1 MTSCVS
7 EQPLKERLKLN
18 PYPYGFASPLT
29 EPALEQVVD
38 SAIYPLVQ
46 VFNGIDG
53 VATIAS
59 CSGHYG
65 VLGYGGS
72 PYVFFLAPIPFAEKF
87 ENQLR
92 AMPQSGFFSWDFEI
106 SFHPKMGLAF
116 TLRGHHGWLLSL
128 PIRKKDIDQLAELLH
143 QAASS

>member
-1 MTSCVS
+1 MTICVS

-29 EPALEQVVD
+29 EPALKQVVD

-46 VFNGIDG
+46 AFNAIDG

-65 VLGYGGS
+65 AFGFGGS
-72 PYVFFLAPIPFAEKF
+72 PYVFFLAPVPFAERF
-87 ENQLR
+87 ATLLSAR
-92 AMPQSGFFSWDFEI
+92 PQSGFFSWDFEI

-116 TLRGHHGWLLSL
+116 TLRGYHGWLLSV
-128 PIRKKDIDQLAELLH
+128 PIRKKDIDQLAELLR